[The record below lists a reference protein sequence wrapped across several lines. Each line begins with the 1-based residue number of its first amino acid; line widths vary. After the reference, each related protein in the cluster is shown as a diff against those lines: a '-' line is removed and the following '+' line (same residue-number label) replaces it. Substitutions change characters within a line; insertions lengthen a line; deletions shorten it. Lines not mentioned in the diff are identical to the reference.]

1 MFPLEDAAKQGH
13 GLVNSDIA
21 KVSAVL
27 YPGTRYHGLCAKFH
41 PPHVLLSRFFVHK
54 LHIHSDSAF
63 SLLRTYFFPSILMLA
78 QFFIPLY

>member
-41 PPHVLLSRFFVHK
+41 PPPMFFYQG
-54 LHIHSDSAF
+54 
-63 SLLRTYFFPSILMLA
+63 SLCTNYT
-78 QFFIPLY
+78 FIVTLPFLF